1 MSQSDVRKI
10 FSVVVLRW
18 AQKQYGVLWWFKFV
32 MLNMN
37 MTYRTKLPTDSQIVV
52 ATDATL

>member
-1 MSQSDVRKI
+1 M
-10 FSVVVLRW
+10 VLRW
-18 AQKQYGVLWWFKFV
+18 AQKQCDVLWFKFV

-37 MTYRTKLPTDSQIVV
+37 MTHRTKLPTDSQIVV

>member
-1 MSQSDVRKI
+1 MGTK
-10 FSVVVLRW
+10 
-18 AQKQYGVLWWFKFV
+18 KQYGVLWFKFV
-32 MLNMN
+32 MLNMS